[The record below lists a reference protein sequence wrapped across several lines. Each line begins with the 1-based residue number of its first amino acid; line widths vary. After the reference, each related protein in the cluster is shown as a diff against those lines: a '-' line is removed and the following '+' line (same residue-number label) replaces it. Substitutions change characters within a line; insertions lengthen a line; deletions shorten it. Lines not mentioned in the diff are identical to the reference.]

1 MTILETPQPAQPI
14 VARKSQPWDSFLANS
29 KVPQGQTDE
38 LLTWLSKVNQKQ
50 LRIRGQRGDR
60 DLRKEAMLEA
70 ARLSAQAE
78 LERKQRERRARWL
91 QHQALAQVLNTE
103 DTTSGI
109 PRAANFSRA
118 SCVRMKFNGQGVP
131 RKSI

>member
-1 MTILETPQPAQPI
+1 MTILETPQHAQPI

-29 KVPQGQTDE
+29 KVPQGHTDE

-70 ARLSAQAE
+70 ARLSAQADTAC
-78 LERKQRERRARWL
+78 L
-91 QHQALAQVLNTE
+91 LAV
-103 DTTSGI
+103 
-109 PRAANFSRA
+109 
-118 SCVRMKFNGQGVP
+118 
-131 RKSI
+131 